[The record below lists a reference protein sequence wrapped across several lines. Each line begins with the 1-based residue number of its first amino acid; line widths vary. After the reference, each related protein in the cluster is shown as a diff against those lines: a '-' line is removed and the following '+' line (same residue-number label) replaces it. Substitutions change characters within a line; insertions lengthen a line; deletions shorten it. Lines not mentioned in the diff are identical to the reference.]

1 MVAGGGKTIMEQA
14 MEQSKK
20 MIIHKVKPAAAMPRL
35 ERVAAYCR
43 VSSGKDAMLHSLSA
57 QVSHYSE
64 FIQRRPSWAYAGVY
78 ADEALTGTK
87 DNRPEF
93 QRLLADC
100 RAGKIDRVLTK
111 SVSRFARN
119 TVTLLETVRELKELG
134 VAVYF
139 EEQNIDSLSG
149 DGELMLTI
157 LASFA
162 QEESKS
168 VSDNCKWRIRKD
180 FSEGK
185 PMNLPLLYG
194 YRREKGR
201 IVIDEREAEIVRF
214 IFRSCLNGMGKGRI
228 TEALREQGVPCRLG
242 GEWQT
247 ETVGGILKNEKYTG
261 DALLQKTYIEN
272 HLTKRKCLNR
282 GELPQY
288 YAENTHPAIIDHEAY
303 ERVQALIA
311 ERREKANVQKDVTA
325 RYPFTGLI
333 VCGCCGTHYHRR
345 TNPTRITWQ
354 CVTYLRRGKKHCAAK
369 QIPEETLR
377 SLTREALGVPEI
389 TEENIRALAE
399 IQIPCPNHILFVF
412 KDGHETERVWQDR
425 SRAESW
431 TDEMREKARAQMK
444 RRHGHA

>member
-1 MVAGGGKTIMEQA
+1 MVAGGGKTIMKQA

-20 MIIHKVKPAAAMPRL
+20 MIIRKVKPAAAMPRL

-64 FIQRRPSWAYAGVY
+64 LIQRHPSWAYAGVY

-100 RAGKIDRVLTK
+100 RAGRIDRVLTK

-201 IVIDEREAEIVRF
+201 VIIDEQEAETVRF
-214 IFRSCLNGMGKGRI
+214 IFHSCLNGMGKGRI
-228 TEALREQGVPCRLG
+228 TEALREKGVPCRLG
-242 GEWQT
+242 GEWQS

-272 HLTKRKCLNR
+272 HLTKRKCFNR

-288 YAENTHPAIIDHEAY
+288 YAENTHPAIIDHETY
-303 ERVQALIA
+303 EKVQALIA
-311 ERREKANVQKDVTA
+311 ERRGKTNVQKDVAA
-325 RYPFTGLI
+325 RYPFSGRI
-333 VCGCCGTHYHRR
+333 VCGCCGAHYHRR

-354 CVTYLRRGKKHCAAK
+354 CVTYLRRGKKYCSAK
-369 QIPEETLR
+369 QIPEETLYCI
-377 SLTREALGVPEI
+377 TREVLGVHEI
-389 TEENIRALAE
+389 TEENIQILAE
-399 IQIPCPNHILFVF
+399 IRVPSPNHILFVF
-412 KDGHETERVWQDR
+412 KDGREIERVWQDR

-431 TDEMREKARAQMK
+431 TDEMKEKARTQMK
-444 RRHGHA
+444 RRHV

>member
-1 MVAGGGKTIMEQA
+1 MEQA
-14 MEQSKK
+14 KK
-20 MIIHKVKPAAAMPRL
+20 KIVHKVKPAAAAPRL

-64 FIQRRPSWAYAGVY
+64 LIQRRLGWAYAGVY

-100 RAGKIDRVLTK
+100 RAGRIDRVLTK

-168 VSDNCKWRIRKD
+168 VSDNCKWRIRKE

-228 TEALREQGVPCRLG
+228 TEELRKQGVPCRLG

-272 HLTKRKCLNR
+272 HLTKRKCFNR

-288 YAENTHPAIIDHEAY
+288 YAESTHPAIIDHEMY
-303 ERVQALIA
+303 EKVQALIA
-311 ERREKANVQKDVTA
+311 ERREKTNVQKDVTA

-333 VCGCCGTHYHRR
+333 VCGCCGAHYHRR

-369 QIPEETLR
+369 QIPEETLLL
-377 SLTREALGVPEI
+377 LTREALGVPEI

-444 RRHGHA
+444 RRYGHA

>member
-1 MVAGGGKTIMEQA
+1 MEQA
-14 MEQSKK
+14 KK
-20 MIIHKVKPAAAMPRL
+20 KIVHKVKPAAAAPRL

-64 FIQRRPSWAYAGVY
+64 LIQRRLGWAYAGVY

-87 DNRPEF
+87 DDRPEF

-100 RAGKIDRVLTK
+100 RSGKIDRVLTK

-272 HLTKRKCLNR
+272 HLTKRKCFNR

-288 YAENTHPAIIDHEAY
+288 YAESTHPAIIDHEMY
-303 ERVQALIA
+303 EKVQVLIA
-311 ERREKANVQKDVTA
+311 ERREKTNVQKDVTA
-325 RYPFTGLI
+325 RYPFSGLI
-333 VCGCCGTHYHRR
+333 VCGCCGAHYHRR

-431 TDEMREKARAQMK
+431 TDEMREKARTQMK

>member
-1 MVAGGGKTIMEQA
+1 MEQA
-14 MEQSKK
+14 KK
-20 MIIHKVKPAAAMPRL
+20 KIIRKVKPAAAMPRL

-64 FIQRRPSWAYAGVY
+64 LIQRRLGWAYAGVY

-87 DNRPEF
+87 DDRPEF

-168 VSDNCKWRIRKD
+168 VSDNRKWRIRKD

-228 TEALREQGVPCRLG
+228 TEELREQGVPCRLG

-272 HLTKRKCLNR
+272 HLTKRKCFNR

-288 YAENTHPAIIDHEAY
+288 YAESTHPAIIDHEMY
-303 ERVQALIA
+303 EKVQVLIA
-311 ERREKANVQKDVTA
+311 ERREKTNVQKDVTA
-325 RYPFTGLI
+325 RYPFSGLI
-333 VCGCCGTHYHRR
+333 VCGCCGAHYHRR

-377 SLTREALGVPEI
+377 SLTRGALGVPEI
-389 TEENIRALAE
+389 TEENIRILAE
-399 IQIPCPNHILFVF
+399 IRIPCPNLILFVF

-431 TDEMREKARAQMK
+431 TDEMKEKARAQMK
-444 RRHGHA
+444 RRHV

>member
-1 MVAGGGKTIMEQA
+1 MEQA
-14 MEQSKK
+14 KK
-20 MIIHKVKPAAAMPRL
+20 KIIRKVKPAAAIPRL

-64 FIQRRPSWAYAGVY
+64 LIQRRLGWAYAGVY

-87 DNRPEF
+87 DDRPEF

-119 TVTLLETVRELKELG
+119 TVTLLETVRELKEVG

-228 TEALREQGVPCRLG
+228 TEELREQGVPCRLG

-247 ETVGGILKNEKYTG
+247 ETVSGILKNEKYTG

-272 HLTKRKCLNR
+272 HLTKQKCFNR

-288 YAENTHPAIIDHEAY
+288 YAENTHPAIIDHETY

-333 VCGCCGTHYHRR
+333 VCGCCGAHYHRR
-345 TNPTRITWQ
+345 TNPKRITWQ

-369 QIPEETLR
+369 QIPEETLL

-431 TDEMREKARAQMK
+431 TDEMREKARTQMK

>member
-1 MVAGGGKTIMEQA
+1 MEQA

-35 ERVAAYCR
+35 EQVAAYCR

-100 RAGKIDRVLTK
+100 RAGRIDRVLTK

-194 YRREKGR
+194 YRREKGH
-201 IVIDEREAEIVRF
+201 IVIDEQEAEIVRF

-272 HLTKRKCLNR
+272 HLTKRKCFNR

-288 YAENTHPAIIDHEAY
+288 YAESTHPAIIDHEMY
-303 ERVQALIA
+303 EKVQVLIA
-311 ERREKANVQKDVTA
+311 ERREKTNVQKDVTA
-325 RYPFTGLI
+325 RYPFSGLI
-333 VCGCCGTHYHRR
+333 VCGCCGAHYHRR

-431 TDEMREKARAQMK
+431 TDEMREKARTQMK

>member
-1 MVAGGGKTIMEQA
+1 MEQA

-100 RAGKIDRVLTK
+100 RAGRIDRVLTK

-247 ETVGGILKNEKYTG
+247 ETVGGILRNEKYTG

-272 HLTKRKCLNR
+272 HLTKRKCFNR

-288 YAENTHPAIIDHEAY
+288 YAENTHPAIIDHETY

-333 VCGCCGTHYHRR
+333 VCGCCGAHYHRR

-369 QIPEETLR
+369 QIPEETLL

-389 TEENIRALAE
+389 TEENIRTLAE

-412 KDGHETERVWQDR
+412 KDGHEIERIWQDR

-431 TDEMREKARAQMK
+431 TDEMKETARARMK
-444 RRHGHA
+444 RRYEDA

>member
-1 MVAGGGKTIMEQA
+1 MEQA

-64 FIQRRPSWAYAGVY
+64 FIQRRPGWAYAGVY

-100 RAGKIDRVLTK
+100 RAGRIDRVLTK

-242 GEWQT
+242 GEWQS

-261 DALLQKTYIEN
+261 DALLQKTYTEN

-282 GELPQY
+282 GELPKY

-333 VCGCCGTHYHRR
+333 VCGCCGAHYNRR
-345 TNPTRITWQ
+345 TRSSGRGTLQRITWQ
-354 CVTYLRRGKKHCAAK
+354 CVTYSTKGKKYCPAK
-369 QIPEETLR
+369 QIPEETLHCIAC
-377 SLTREALGVPEI
+377 EVLGVHKI
-389 TEENIRALAE
+389 TEENIHVLAE

-431 TDEMREKARAQMK
+431 TDEMKEKARAQMK
-444 RRHGHA
+444 RRHV

>member
-1 MVAGGGKTIMEQA
+1 MEQA

-64 FIQRRPSWAYAGVY
+64 LIQRRPGWVYAGVY

-87 DNRPEF
+87 DDRPEF

-194 YRREKGR
+194 YRREKGH
-201 IVIDEREAEIVRF
+201 IVIDEQEAEIVRF

-272 HLTKRKCLNR
+272 HLTKRKCFNR

-288 YAENTHPAIIDHEAY
+288 YAENTHPAIIDHETY
-303 ERVQALIA
+303 EKAQTLIA
-311 ERREKANVQKDVTA
+311 ERREKTNVQKDVAA
-325 RYPFTGLI
+325 RYPFSGRI
-333 VCGCCGTHYHRR
+333 VCGCCGAHYHRR
-345 TNPTRITWQ
+345 TNLTRITWQ
-354 CVTYLRRGKKHCAAK
+354 CVTYLRRGKKYCAAK
-369 QIPEETLR
+369 QIPEETLHCIAC
-377 SLTREALGVPEI
+377 EVLGVHEI
-389 TEENIRALAE
+389 TEENIQTLAE
-399 IQIPCPNHILFVF
+399 IRVPSPNHIVFAF
-412 KDGHETERVWQDR
+412 KDGREIERVWQDR

-431 TDEMREKARAQMK
+431 TDEMKEKARAQMK
-444 RRHGHA
+444 RRYRHA

>member
-1 MVAGGGKTIMEQA
+1 MEQA
-14 MEQSKK
+14 KK
-20 MIIHKVKPAAAMPRL
+20 KIVHKVKPAAAIPRL

-57 QVSHYSE
+57 QVSRYSE
-64 FIQRRPSWAYAGVY
+64 FIQRRPGWAYAGVY
-78 ADEALTGTK
+78 AEEALTGTT

-100 RAGKIDRVLTK
+100 RAGRIDRVLTK
-111 SVSRFARN
+111 SISRFARN

-201 IVIDEREAEIVRF
+201 IVIDEEEAEIVRF

-228 TEALREQGVPCRLG
+228 TETLREQGIPCRLG

-247 ETVGGILKNEKYTG
+247 ETVSGILKNEKYTG

-272 HLTKRKCLNR
+272 HLTKRKCFNR

-288 YAENTHPAIIDHEAY
+288 YAENTHPAIIDHETY

-333 VCGCCGTHYHRR
+333 VCGCCGAHYHRR

-369 QIPEETLR
+369 QIPEETLL
-377 SLTREALGVPEI
+377 SLTREALGVSEI
-389 TEENIRALAE
+389 TEENIRTLAE

-412 KDGHETERVWQDR
+412 KDGHEIERIWQDR

-431 TDEMREKARAQMK
+431 TDEMKETARARMK
-444 RRHGHA
+444 RRYEDA

>member
-1 MVAGGGKTIMEQA
+1 MEQA
-14 MEQSKK
+14 KK
-20 MIIHKVKPAAAMPRL
+20 KIIRKVKPAAAMPRL

-64 FIQRRPSWAYAGVY
+64 LIQRRPGWAYAGVY

-87 DNRPEF
+87 DDRPEF

-228 TEALREQGVPCRLG
+228 TEELREQGVPCRLG

-272 HLTKRKCLNR
+272 HLTKRKCFNR

-288 YAENTHPAIIDHEAY
+288 YAESTHPAIIDHEMY
-303 ERVQALIA
+303 EKVQVLIA
-311 ERREKANVQKDVTA
+311 ERREKTNVQKDVTA
-325 RYPFTGLI
+325 RYPFSGLI
-333 VCGCCGTHYHRR
+333 VCGCCGAHYHRR

-431 TDEMREKARAQMK
+431 TDEMREKARTQMK

>member
-1 MVAGGGKTIMEQA
+1 MEKVIRHVK
-14 MEQSKK
+14 MEPRR
-20 MIIHKVKPAAAMPRL
+20 VKL
-35 ERVAAYCR
+35 QRVAAYAR
-43 VSSGKDAMLHSLSA
+43 VSSGKEAMLHSLSE
-57 QVSHYSE
+57 QISYYSDHIQSHPGWE
-64 FIQRRPSWAYAGVY
+64 YAGVY
-78 ADEALTGTK
+78 ADADYTGTK
-87 DNRPEF
+87 DSRPEF

-111 SVSRFARN
+111 SLSRFARN
-119 TVTLLETVRELKELG
+119 TVTLLEIVREMKALG
-134 VAVYF
+134 VAIVF
-139 EEQNIDSLSG
+139 EKENIDTSSG

-201 IVIDEREAEIVRF
+201 IVIDEEEAEIVRF

-247 ETVGGILKNEKYTG
+247 ETVSGILKNEKYTG

-272 HLTKRKCLNR
+272 HLTKRKCFNR

-288 YAENTHPAIIDHEAY
+288 YAENTHPAIIDHETY

-333 VCGCCGTHYHRR
+333 VCGCCGAHYHRR

-369 QIPEETLR
+369 QIPEETLL

-389 TEENIRALAE
+389 TEENIRTLAE

-412 KDGHETERVWQDR
+412 KDGHEIERIWQDR

-431 TDEMREKARAQMK
+431 TDEMKETARARMK
-444 RRHGHA
+444 RRYEDA

>member
-1 MVAGGGKTIMEQA
+1 MEQA
-14 MEQSKK
+14 KK
-20 MIIHKVKPAAAMPRL
+20 KIIRKVKPAAAMPRL

-64 FIQRRPSWAYAGVY
+64 LIQRRLGWAYAGVY

-87 DNRPEF
+87 DDRPEF

-201 IVIDEREAEIVRF
+201 IVIDEEEAEIVRF

-228 TEALREQGVPCRLG
+228 TEELREQGVPCRLG

-247 ETVGGILKNEKYTG
+247 ETVSGILKNEKYTG

-272 HLTKRKCLNR
+272 HLTKQKCFNR

-288 YAENTHPAIIDHEAY
+288 YAENTHPPIIDHETY

-333 VCGCCGTHYHRR
+333 VCGCCGAHYHRR

-369 QIPEETLR
+369 QIPEEALL

-431 TDEMREKARAQMK
+431 TDEMREKARTQMK

>member
-1 MVAGGGKTIMEQA
+1 MEQA
-14 MEQSKK
+14 KK
-20 MIIHKVKPAAAMPRL
+20 KIIRKVKPAAAMPRL

-64 FIQRRPSWAYAGVY
+64 LIQRRPGWAYAGVY

-87 DNRPEF
+87 DDRPEF

-272 HLTKRKCLNR
+272 HLTKRKCFNR

-288 YAENTHPAIIDHEAY
+288 YAESTHPAIIDHEMY
-303 ERVQALIA
+303 EKVQVLIA
-311 ERREKANVQKDVTA
+311 ERREKTNVQKDVTA
-325 RYPFTGLI
+325 RYPFSGLI
-333 VCGCCGTHYHRR
+333 VCGCCGAHYHRR

-431 TDEMREKARAQMK
+431 TDEMREKARTQMK
-444 RRHGHA
+444 RRRGHA

>member
-1 MVAGGGKTIMEQA
+1 MEQA
-14 MEQSKK
+14 KK
-20 MIIHKVKPAAAMPRL
+20 KIIRKVKPAAAMPRL

-43 VSSGKDAMLHSLSA
+43 VSSGKDAMLHSLST
-57 QVSHYSE
+57 QVSRYSE
-64 FIQRRPSWAYAGVY
+64 FIQRHPGWAYAGVY

-87 DNRPEF
+87 DDRPEF

-228 TEALREQGVPCRLG
+228 TEELREQGVPCRLG

-272 HLTKRKCLNR
+272 HLTKRKCFNR

-288 YAENTHPAIIDHEAY
+288 YAESTHPAIIDHEMY
-303 ERVQALIA
+303 EKVQVLIA
-311 ERREKANVQKDVTA
+311 ERREKTNVQKDVTA

-333 VCGCCGTHYHRR
+333 VCGCCGAHYHRR

-412 KDGHETERVWQDR
+412 KDGHETERIWQDR

-431 TDEMREKARAQMK
+431 TDEMKEKARARMK
-444 RRHGHA
+444 RRCEDA

>member
-1 MVAGGGKTIMEQA
+1 MEQA
-14 MEQSKK
+14 KK
-20 MIIHKVKPAAAMPRL
+20 KIIRKVKPAAAMPRL

-43 VSSGKDAMLHSLSA
+43 VSSGKDAMLHSLST
-57 QVSHYSE
+57 QVSRYSE
-64 FIQRRPSWAYAGVY
+64 FIQRHPGWAYAGVY

-87 DNRPEF
+87 DDRPEF

-100 RAGKIDRVLTK
+100 RAGRIDRVLTK
-111 SVSRFARN
+111 SISRFARN

-228 TEALREQGVPCRLG
+228 TEELREQGVPCRLG

-272 HLTKRKCLNR
+272 HLTKRKCFNR

-288 YAENTHPAIIDHEAY
+288 YAESTHPAIIDHEMY
-303 ERVQALIA
+303 EKVQVLIA
-311 ERREKANVQKDVTA
+311 ERREKTNVQKDVTA
-325 RYPFTGLI
+325 RYPFSGLI
-333 VCGCCGTHYHRR
+333 VCGCCGAHYHRR

-431 TDEMREKARAQMK
+431 TDEMKEKARAQMK
-444 RRHGHA
+444 RRCEDA

>member
-1 MVAGGGKTIMEQA
+1 MEQA
-14 MEQSKK
+14 KK
-20 MIIHKVKPAAAMPRL
+20 KIIRKVKPAAAMPRL

-64 FIQRRPSWAYAGVY
+64 LIQRRLGWAYAGVY

-87 DNRPEF
+87 DDRPEF

-228 TEALREQGVPCRLG
+228 TEELREQGVPCRLG

-272 HLTKRKCLNR
+272 HLTKRKCFNR
-282 GELPQY
+282 GEFPQY
-288 YAENTHPAIIDHEAY
+288 YAENTHPAIIDHEMY
-303 ERVQALIA
+303 EKVQVLIA
-311 ERREKANVQKDVTA
+311 ERREKTNVQKDVTA
-325 RYPFTGLI
+325 RYPFSGLI
-333 VCGCCGTHYHRR
+333 VCGCCGAHYHRR

>member
-1 MVAGGGKTIMEQA
+1 MEQA

-100 RAGKIDRVLTK
+100 RAGRIDRVLTK

-194 YRREKGR
+194 YRREKGH
-201 IVIDEREAEIVRF
+201 IVIDEQEAEIVRF

-247 ETVGGILKNEKYTG
+247 ETVSGILKNEKYTG

-272 HLTKRKCLNR
+272 HLTKRKCFNR

-288 YAENTHPAIIDHEAY
+288 YAENTHPAIIDHETY

-333 VCGCCGTHYHRR
+333 VCGCCGAHYHRR

-369 QIPEETLR
+369 QIPEETLL
-377 SLTREALGVPEI
+377 SLTREVLSVHEVN
-389 TEENIRALAE
+389 EENIQVLAE

-412 KDGHETERVWQDR
+412 KDGHEIERIWQDR

-431 TDEMREKARAQMK
+431 TDEMKETARARMK
-444 RRHGHA
+444 RRYEDA

>member
-1 MVAGGGKTIMEQA
+1 MEQA
-14 MEQSKK
+14 KK
-20 MIIHKVKPAAAMPRL
+20 KIVHKVKPAAAMPRL

-43 VSSGKDAMLHSLSA
+43 VSSGKDAMLHSLST
-57 QVSHYSE
+57 QVSRYSE
-64 FIQRRPSWAYAGVY
+64 FIQRHPGWAYAGVY

-87 DNRPEF
+87 DDRPEF

-194 YRREKGR
+194 YRSEKGR

-228 TEALREQGVPCRLG
+228 TEELREQGVPCRLG

-282 GELPQY
+282 GEFPQY
-288 YAENTHPAIIDHEAY
+288 YAENTHPAIIDHEMY
-303 ERVQALIA
+303 EKVQALIA
-311 ERREKANVQKDVTA
+311 ERREKTNVQKDVTA

-333 VCGCCGTHYHRR
+333 VCGCCGAHYHRR

-369 QIPEETLR
+369 QIPEETLL

>member
-1 MVAGGGKTIMEQA
+1 MEQA
-14 MEQSKK
+14 KK
-20 MIIHKVKPAAAMPRL
+20 KIIRKVKPAAAMPRL

-64 FIQRRPSWAYAGVY
+64 LIQRRPGWAYAGVY

-87 DNRPEF
+87 DDRPEF

-228 TEALREQGVPCRLG
+228 TEELREQGVPCRLG

-272 HLTKRKCLNR
+272 HLTKRKCFNR

-288 YAENTHPAIIDHEAY
+288 YAESTHPAIIDHEMY
-303 ERVQALIA
+303 EKVQVLIA
-311 ERREKANVQKDVTA
+311 ERREKTNVQKDVTA
-325 RYPFTGLI
+325 RYPFSGLI
-333 VCGCCGTHYHRR
+333 VCGCCGAHYHRR

-369 QIPEETLR
+369 QISEETLR

-431 TDEMREKARAQMK
+431 TDEMREKARTQMK

>member
-1 MVAGGGKTIMEQA
+1 MEQA

-100 RAGKIDRVLTK
+100 RAGRIDRVLTK

-119 TVTLLETVRELKELG
+119 TVTLLETVRELKKLG

-201 IVIDEREAEIVRF
+201 IVIDEEEAEIVRF

-228 TEALREQGVPCRLG
+228 TETLREQGIPCRLG

-247 ETVGGILKNEKYTG
+247 ETVSGILKNEKYTG

-272 HLTKRKCLNR
+272 HLTKRKCFNR

-288 YAENTHPAIIDHEAY
+288 YAENTHPAIIDHETY

-333 VCGCCGTHYHRR
+333 VCGCCGAHYHRR

-369 QIPEETLR
+369 QIPEETLL
-377 SLTREALGVPEI
+377 SLTREVLSVHEVN
-389 TEENIRALAE
+389 EENIQVLAE

>member
-1 MVAGGGKTIMEQA
+1 MEQA
-14 MEQSKK
+14 KK
-20 MIIHKVKPAAAMPRL
+20 KIVHKVKPAAAAPRL

-57 QVSHYSE
+57 QVSRYSE
-64 FIQRRPSWAYAGVY
+64 FIQRRPGWAYAGVY

-100 RAGKIDRVLTK
+100 RAGRIDRVLTK

-201 IVIDEREAEIVRF
+201 IVIDEEEAEIVRF

-228 TEALREQGVPCRLG
+228 TETLREQGIPCRLG

-247 ETVGGILKNEKYTG
+247 ETVSGILKNEKYTG

-272 HLTKRKCLNR
+272 HLTKRKCFNR

-288 YAENTHPAIIDHEAY
+288 YAENTHPAIIDHETY

-333 VCGCCGTHYHRR
+333 VCGCCGAHYHRR

-369 QIPEETLR
+369 QIPEETLL

-389 TEENIRALAE
+389 TEENIRTLAE

-412 KDGHETERVWQDR
+412 KDGHEIERIWQDR

-431 TDEMREKARAQMK
+431 TDEMKETARARMK
-444 RRHGHA
+444 RRYEDA

>member
-1 MVAGGGKTIMEQA
+1 MEQA

-43 VSSGKDAMLHSLSA
+43 VSSGKDTMLHSLSA

-64 FIQRRPSWAYAGVY
+64 LIQRRPGWAYAGVY

-87 DNRPEF
+87 DDRPEF

-168 VSDNCKWRIRKD
+168 VSDNCKWRIRED

-194 YRREKGR
+194 YRRKGKE
-201 IVIDEREAEIVRF
+201 VEIDLEEAAVVRRVF
-214 IFRSCLNGMGKGRI
+214 SEYLKGNGSPQIAMRLQEEGIPR
-228 TEALREQGVPCRLG
+228 RLG
-242 GEWQT
+242 GAWTATAVREML
-247 ETVGGILKNEKYTG
+247 GNEKYTG
-261 DALLQKTYIEN
+261 DALLQKTYSEN
-272 HLTKRKCLNR
+272 HLTKKILRNR

-288 YAENTHPAIIDHEAY
+288 YAENTHPAIIDHEMY
-303 ERVQALIA
+303 EKVQALIA
-311 ERREKANVQKDVTA
+311 ERREKTNVQKDVTA
-325 RYPFTGLI
+325 RYPFTSMI
-333 VCGCCGTHYHRR
+333 VCGCCGAHYNRR
-345 TNPTRITWQ
+345 TRSSGRGTLQRITWQ
-354 CVTYLRRGKKHCAAK
+354 CVTYSTKGKKYCPAK
-369 QIPEETLR
+369 QIPEETLHCIAC
-377 SLTREALGVPEI
+377 EVLGVHKI
-389 TEENIRALAE
+389 TEESIHVLAE
-399 IQIPCPNHILFVF
+399 LRIPSPNHILFVF

-431 TDEMREKARAQMK
+431 TDEMKEKARAQMK
-444 RRHGHA
+444 RRHV

>member
-1 MVAGGGKTIMEQA
+1 MEQA

-100 RAGKIDRVLTK
+100 RAGRIDRVLTK

-228 TEALREQGVPCRLG
+228 TETLREQGIPCRLG

-247 ETVGGILKNEKYTG
+247 ETVSGILKNEKYTG

-272 HLTKRKCLNR
+272 HLTKRKCFNR

-288 YAENTHPAIIDHEAY
+288 YAENTHPAIIDHETY

-333 VCGCCGTHYHRR
+333 VCGCCGAHYHRR

-369 QIPEETLR
+369 QIPEETLL
-377 SLTREALGVPEI
+377 SLTREVLSVHEVN
-389 TEENIRALAE
+389 EENIQVLAE
-399 IQIPCPNHILFVF
+399 IRIPSPNHILFVF
-412 KDGHETERVWQDR
+412 KDGREIERVWQDR

>member
-1 MVAGGGKTIMEQA
+1 MEQA
-14 MEQSKK
+14 KK
-20 MIIHKVKPAAAMPRL
+20 KIIRKVKPAAAMPRL

-57 QVSHYSE
+57 QVSRYSE
-64 FIQRRPSWAYAGVY
+64 LIQRRPGWAYAGVY

-87 DNRPEF
+87 DDRPEF

-100 RAGKIDRVLTK
+100 RAGRIDRVLTK
-111 SVSRFARN
+111 SISRFARN

-201 IVIDEREAEIVRF
+201 IVIDEEEAEIVRF

-228 TEALREQGVPCRLG
+228 TETLREQGIPCRLG

-247 ETVGGILKNEKYTG
+247 ETVSGILKNEKYTG

-282 GELPQY
+282 GEFPQY
-288 YAENTHPAIIDHEAY
+288 YAENTHPAIIDHETY

-333 VCGCCGTHYHRR
+333 VCGCCGAHYHRR

-354 CVTYLRRGKKHCAAK
+354 CFTYLRRGKKHCAAK
-369 QIPEETLR
+369 QIPEETLL
-377 SLTREALGVPEI
+377 SLTREALGVSEI
-389 TEENIRALAE
+389 TEENIRTLAE

-412 KDGHETERVWQDR
+412 KDGHEIERIWQDR

-431 TDEMREKARAQMK
+431 TDEMKETARARMK
-444 RRHGHA
+444 RRYEDA

>member
-1 MVAGGGKTIMEQA
+1 MEQA

-100 RAGKIDRVLTK
+100 RAGRIDRVLTK

-201 IVIDEREAEIVRF
+201 IVIDEEEAEIVRF

-247 ETVGGILKNEKYTG
+247 ETVSGILKNEKYTG

-272 HLTKRKCLNR
+272 HLTKRKCFNR

-288 YAENTHPAIIDHEAY
+288 YAENTHPAIIDHETY

-333 VCGCCGTHYHRR
+333 VCGCCGAHYHRR

-369 QIPEETLR
+369 QIPEETLL

-389 TEENIRALAE
+389 TEENIRTLAE

-412 KDGHETERVWQDR
+412 KDGHEIERIWQDR

-431 TDEMREKARAQMK
+431 TDEMKETARARMK
-444 RRHGHA
+444 RRYEDA

>member
-1 MVAGGGKTIMEQA
+1 MEQV
-14 MEQSKK
+14 KK
-20 MIIHKVKPAAAMPRL
+20 KIIRKVKPAAAMPRL

-43 VSSGKDAMLHSLSA
+43 VSSGKDAMLHSLST
-57 QVSHYSE
+57 QVSRYSE
-64 FIQRRPSWAYAGVY
+64 FIQRHPGWAYAGVY

-87 DNRPEF
+87 DDRPEF

-100 RAGKIDRVLTK
+100 RAGRIDRVLTK
-111 SVSRFARN
+111 SISRFARN

-228 TEALREQGVPCRLG
+228 TEELREQGVPCRLG

-272 HLTKRKCLNR
+272 HLTKRKCFNR

-288 YAENTHPAIIDHEAY
+288 YAESTHPAIIDHEMY
-303 ERVQALIA
+303 EKVQVLIA
-311 ERREKANVQKDVTA
+311 ERREKTNVQKDVTA
-325 RYPFTGLI
+325 RYPFSGLI
-333 VCGCCGTHYHRR
+333 VCGCCGAHYHRR

-431 TDEMREKARAQMK
+431 TDEMKEKARAQMK
-444 RRHGHA
+444 RRCEDA

>member
-1 MVAGGGKTIMEQA
+1 MEQA
-14 MEQSKK
+14 KK
-20 MIIHKVKPAAAMPRL
+20 KIIRKVKPAAAMPRL

-57 QVSHYSE
+57 QVSRYSE
-64 FIQRRPSWAYAGVY
+64 LIQRRPGWAYAGVY

-87 DNRPEF
+87 DDRPEF

-228 TEALREQGVPCRLG
+228 TEELREQGVPCRLG

-272 HLTKRKCLNR
+272 HLTKRKCFNR

-288 YAENTHPAIIDHEAY
+288 YAESTHPAIIDHEMY
-303 ERVQALIA
+303 EKVQVLIA
-311 ERREKANVQKDVTA
+311 ERREKTNVQKDVTA
-325 RYPFTGLI
+325 RYPFSGLI
-333 VCGCCGTHYHRR
+333 VCGCCGAHYHRR

>member
-1 MVAGGGKTIMEQA
+1 MEQA

-100 RAGKIDRVLTK
+100 RAGRIDRVLTK

-201 IVIDEREAEIVRF
+201 IVIDEEEAEIVRF

-228 TEALREQGVPCRLG
+228 TETLREQGIPCRLG

-247 ETVGGILKNEKYTG
+247 ETVSGILKNEKYTG

-272 HLTKRKCLNR
+272 HLTKRKCFNR

-288 YAENTHPAIIDHEAY
+288 YAENTHPAIIDHETY

-333 VCGCCGTHYHRR
+333 VCGCCGAHYHRR

-369 QIPEETLR
+369 QIPEETLL
-377 SLTREALGVPEI
+377 SLTREVLSVHEVN
-389 TEENIRALAE
+389 EENIQVLAE

>member
-1 MVAGGGKTIMEQA
+1 MEQA
-14 MEQSKK
+14 KK
-20 MIIHKVKPAAAMPRL
+20 KIIRKVKPAAAMPRL

-64 FIQRRPSWAYAGVY
+64 FIQRRPGWAYAGVY
-78 ADEALTGTK
+78 ADEAMTGTK
-87 DNRPEF
+87 DDRPEF

-119 TVTLLETVRELKELG
+119 TVTLLETVRELKKLG

-272 HLTKRKCLNR
+272 HLTKRKCFNR

-288 YAENTHPAIIDHEAY
+288 
-303 ERVQALIA
+303 
-311 ERREKANVQKDVTA
+311 
-325 RYPFTGLI
+325 
-333 VCGCCGTHYHRR
+333 
-345 TNPTRITWQ
+345 
-354 CVTYLRRGKKHCAAK
+354 
-369 QIPEETLR
+369 
-377 SLTREALGVPEI
+377 
-389 TEENIRALAE
+389 
-399 IQIPCPNHILFVF
+399 
-412 KDGHETERVWQDR
+412 
-425 SRAESW
+425 
-431 TDEMREKARAQMK
+431 
-444 RRHGHA
+444 

>member
-1 MVAGGGKTIMEQA
+1 MEQA
-14 MEQSKK
+14 KK
-20 MIIHKVKPAAAMPRL
+20 KIIRKVKPAAAMPRL

-64 FIQRRPSWAYAGVY
+64 LIQRRLGWAYAGVY

-87 DNRPEF
+87 DDRPEF

-100 RAGKIDRVLTK
+100 RAGRIDRVLTK
-111 SVSRFARN
+111 SISRFARN

-214 IFRSCLNGMGKGRI
+214 IFRSCLNDMGKGRI

-272 HLTKRKCLNR
+272 HLTKRKCFNR

-288 YAENTHPAIIDHEAY
+288 YAENTHPAIIDHETY

-333 VCGCCGTHYHRR
+333 VCGCCGAHYHRR

-369 QIPEETLR
+369 QIPEETLL

-389 TEENIRALAE
+389 TEENIRTLAE

-412 KDGHETERVWQDR
+412 KDGHEIERIWQDR

-431 TDEMREKARAQMK
+431 TDEMKETARARMK
-444 RRHGHA
+444 RRYEDA